1 MHLVLNGMRR
11 STGGEKGKEPD
22 TAPDNMVGLGVENL
36 KGQGKGKAMGIH
48 RNVSLKKKT
57 TYKIVGM
64 VKKVYITRVSRK
76 ITDRPRLEVFG

>member
-22 TAPDNMVGLGVENL
+22 TAPDNKVGLGVENQ

-48 RNVSLKKKT
+48 RNVSLKKKSHLQNCGHGEESLH
-57 TYKIVGM
+57 YQSL
-64 VKKVYITRVSRK
+64 KKNNR
-76 ITDRPRLEVFG
+76 